1 MCFIKNKTKKK
12 VIFNQISMVMYAW
25 LLVYQ
30 LII

>member
-1 MCFIKNKTKKK
+1 MCFIKKKK
-12 VIFNQISMVMYAW
+12 KLVIFNQINLVMYAW